1 MRDSKYINGD
11 PQLGINY
18 NWKLIR
24 KEFKKLKIP
33 IDVYNPCNSCP
44 FELAKYFVINSERDV
59 GKTTNFLLL
68 GMIMN
73 KLYGTQIQYVRQIES
88 MIMPKALRNLFSTI
102 VIHKYIEI
110 ITDGVYNSVYYHGR
124 RYYYAL
130 ADENGQIT
138 EIAPEHFMFCC
149 SIDKA
154 IDLKSGYNAPIGDLI
169 IFDEFIGKYYYSNE
183 FVSFED
189 LCKTIIRGRRSPI
202 IVMLANTINVHS
214 QYYNE
219 LEIYDTIT
227 TMHPGDNTIVKTDLG
242 TTIYIELI
250 GVIEQKKLKRNIV
263 NELFFGFKN
272 PLLGSITGNSEWS
285 FKSYQHIPESV
296 KDEEPETLSRRI
308 YIYHNNKYV
317 RLDMMHH
324 KDLGLCCYLHWA
336 TRTYQ
341 DSIILT
347 TDNRYDNRYL
357 YRLGNK
363 KTEKL
368 IKLLF
373 AENRMYY
380 QTNDIGSFVEN
391 YITNVCGVT
400 VC

>member
-1 MRDSKYINGD
+1 MNKYINND
-11 PQLGINY
+11 PQLGIQY
-18 NWKLIR
+18 DWKIIR

-33 IDVYNPCNSCP
+33 PDVYNPCYCP
-44 FELAKYFVINSERDV
+44 FETAKYFVINSERDV

-68 GMIMN
+68 GMVMY

-88 MIMPKALRNLFSTI
+88 MIMPKSIRNLFATI
-102 VIHKYIEI
+102 ISHEYISK
-110 ITDGVYNSVYYHGR
+110 ITDGQYNTVYYHGR

-130 ADENGQIT
+130 ADETGKIIET
-138 EIAPEHFMFCC
+138 APEHFMFCC

-154 IDLKSGYNAPIGDLI
+154 IDLKSGYNAPVGDLI
-169 IFDEFIGKYYYSNE
+169 IFDEFIGKYYYANE
-183 FVSFED
+183 FINFED

-202 IVMLANTINVHS
+202 IVMLANTINAHS

-219 LEIYDTIT
+219 LEIYDTISQ
-227 TMHPGDNTIVKTDLG
+227 MHTGDKQIVKTALG

-250 GVIEQKKLKRNIV
+250 GVVVAKKQKRSII

-285 FKSYQHIPESV
+285 FKSYQHIPEY
-296 KDEEPETLSRRI
+296 KEGEEPDTLTRRL

-317 RLDMMHH
+317 RLDMMYHH
-324 KDLGLCCYLHWA
+324 ELGLCCYLHWA
-336 TRTYQ
+336 TRTYS

-347 TDNRYDNRYL
+347 IDNRFDNRYHYK
-357 YRLGNK
+357 LGNPK
-363 KTEKL
+363 IEKV
-368 IKLLF
+368 INYLLS
-373 AENRMYY
+373 ENRMYY

-391 YITNVCGVT
+391 YLTNICGVKI
-400 VC
+400 